1 MGTINLAKKVCADEM
16 TRGTHSFSLNMRL
29 TTAGSAWPRLAFI
42 TWPTRKPIT
51 CCLPP
56 LILLDLFGIRGDH
69 FVDDLAERAFVAD
82 RTPGLRAA

>member
-1 MGTINLAKKVCADEM
+1 MKVCADEM
-16 TRGTHSFSLNMRL
+16 TRGTYSFSLNILL

-56 LILLDLFGIRGDH
+56 LYCSTCFGFAAITSSMILPSAPSCR
-69 FVDDLAERAFVAD
+69 
-82 RTPGLRAA
+82 